1 MEAADSLRQ
10 TLTHLFD
17 AVRYSDH
24 ANDLEEA
31 SRAADGRLQADL
43 GKLEK
48 MSEEVSNMVSS
59 LESESAGALK
69 ELAQQLE
76 GFLTTAIEQAKEKL
90 QRSVKEEFEGYTRSR
105 ESERDKALKSLE
117 AFLATDP
124 LPVIEN
130 LVEVRL
136 QEGLYE
142 AKSRCECEGGMKYEF
157 RLAAHNTRLFQQEFA
172 LSQLGYELK
181 VPVRFSRAIL
191 KKGRVPGFERLDQY
205 ILASAETSGGKIRAS
220 FQKADDGANL
230 KVVTSGS
237 KPEDF
242 VGLEY
247 SDQSVAV
254 NVMNDPAL
262 TAHIDLQGIKKAM
275 GDIVNEMTDLSKKK
289 VALLKLTMDGEEPLN
304 DVDYRRILQE
314 VLKLLGP
321 SYKNVIQKVSASG
334 PKNGG
339 GNSLSL
345 SFIQERLKVL
355 GELSVTVSQALGLQ
369 ANQLPQG

>member
-1 MEAADSLRQ
+1 MEAADSLKQ

-24 ANDLEEA
+24 ADDLEEA
-31 SRAADGRLQADL
+31 SRAADSRLQADL

-59 LESESAGALK
+59 LEAESAAALK

-90 QRSVKEEFEGYTRSR
+90 QRTLKDEFEGYTHSR

-117 AFLATDP
+117 AFLASDP

-142 AKSRCECEGGMKYEF
+142 ARSRCECEGGMKYEF
-157 RLAAHNTRLFQQEFA
+157 RLAAHNSRLFQQEMT
-172 LSQLGYELK
+172 LSQLGYEIK
-181 VPVRFSRAIL
+181 VPVRFSRALL

-205 ILASAETSGGKIRAS
+205 VLVSAETSGGKIRAT
-220 FQKADDGANL
+220 FQKADDGATL
-230 KVVTSGS
+230 KIVTSGP

-247 SDQSVAV
+247 GDRSVAV

-262 TAHIDLQGIKKAM
+262 SAHVDLQGIKKAV
-275 GDIVNEMTDLSKKK
+275 GDIVGEMNDLSKKK
-289 VALLKLTMDGEEPLN
+289 VALLKLTLDGEEPLN
-304 DVDYRRILQE
+304 DMDYRRILQE

-321 SYKNVIQKVSASG
+321 SYKTVVQKVSAPG
-334 PKNGG
+334 QKGG
-339 GNSLSL
+339 GGDGLSL

-355 GELSVTVSQALGLQ
+355 GELSPTVSQALGLQ
-369 ANQLPQG
+369 SN